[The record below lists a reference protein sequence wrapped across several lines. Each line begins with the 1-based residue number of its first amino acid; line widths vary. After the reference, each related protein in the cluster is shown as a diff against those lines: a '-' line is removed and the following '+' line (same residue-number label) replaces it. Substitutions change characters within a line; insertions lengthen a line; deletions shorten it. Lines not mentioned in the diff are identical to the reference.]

1 LIKERLICPTA
12 CPALPLAD
20 RCAHVET
27 SSTRKKKKKKNGKIK
42 KKKEDDVNYLI
53 QQLSVADL
61 RIIVELYLY
70 WTSSVCPPPSL
81 FTFHRICLLH
91 TLSCTLVYT
100 QQLLLLSLTPIKS
113 RLLPTM
119 KGQDPSDYADLLH
132 FIIALHFSKNSRR
145 QRDIS
150 LIIFPPS
157 QKSKHC
163 RWFPMS
169 FCFAFHRKLLKK
181 KKKKWIAFTF
191 L

>member
-1 LIKERLICPTA
+1 M
-12 CPALPLAD
+12 
-20 RCAHVET
+20 
-27 SSTRKKKKKKNGKIK
+27 K

-70 WTSSVCPPPSL
+70 WTSSVCPPPPLSL

-100 QQLLLLSLTPIKS
+100 QQLLLLSPPIKS

-132 FIIALHFSKNSRR
+132 FIMPPPHTYIFQKNSRR

-150 LIIFPPS
+150 LIIFSPS

-181 KKKKWIAFTF
+181 KRKSELHLLFCKSPPPEKKSTPPA
-191 L
+191 LV